1 MPLQHKVPKALAV
14 KGAKKVHQVSSG
26 NKTQITILGCASAT
40 GQVVPP
46 MVVFTGKHFNA
57 QLSNDGVPGTLYGMS
72 PNRWMD
78 QELFS
83 DWFFKHFLTH
93 AVSERPLL
101 LLLDGHSSHY
111 IIDLVKAAAEKDV
124 IIFCLPPHTT
134 ADSQPLD
141 TSFFSPLKT
150 YWFEICHQYLFDNP
164 SRVIT
169 KFQFS
174 SLFAQAW
181 SKGMNINNIVSGFR
195 SAGIYPFA
203 PNIILDKFLKP
214 KDISALSQ
222 ASISEDSTSTDK
234 TDDKADIIE
243 KTNDRADITEKI
255 NEKANVTEK
264 TNDKVDVT
272 SLTPETLSCMK
283 RGLKMDTMF
292 IPICI
297 M

>member
-1 MPLQHKVPKALAV
+1 MKGTKKAR
-14 KGAKKVHQVSSG
+14 QVSSG

-57 QLSNDGVPGTLYGMS
+57 QLSNMPGTLYGML
-72 PNRWMD
+72 PNGWMD

-83 DWFFKHFLTH
+83 KWFFKHFLTD

-111 IIDLVKAAAEKDV
+111 TLELVKAAAEKDV

-134 ADSQPLD
+134 ADSQLLD
-141 TSFFSPLKT
+141 TNCFGPLKT
-150 YWFEICHQYLFDNP
+150 YWFKTCRQYLFDNP
-164 SRVIT
+164 GRVIT

-181 SKGMNINNIVSGFR
+181 SKGMTINNIVSGFR

-203 PNIILDKFLKP
+203 PNIILDKFPKP
-214 KDISALSQ
+214 NDSSVSTGKTSEKADVI
-222 ASISEDSTSTDK
+222 EDSASMK
-234 TDDKADIIE
+234 
-243 KTNDRADITEKI
+243 
-255 NEKANVTEK
+255 
-264 TNDKVDVT
+264 KVDHDVI
-272 SLTPETLSCMK
+272 SLTPEAIKLYERRLENGYNVYIDLNYVAWLEKFHPDHLPPLGMLMFVVTCLS
-283 RGLKMDTMF
+283 LITV
-292 IPICI
+292 
-297 M
+297 